1 MGLYSRDVYSR
12 ALPEISVDSDPQIG
26 GDSRGPSPFAQR
38 GGTTPDSGRVSSHLA
53 LFYRDDHEFSDRAS
67 EFLRPAI
74 ECDGSA
80 VFIGTPAHR
89 ELVQARLEND
99 GLELASATASGAYLG
114 LDASETIRRFVV
126 AGWPDPGG
134 FWRVVNPLVARPAR
148 VKGPALAGRPVRIVE
163 EAVACLWEAGAVSAA
178 LEVETLWHELG
189 ERYPFALLCAYPA
202 RSVAGRH
209 HDAALA
215 QVRRLHDSVICAPP
229 PGE

>member
-1 MGLYSRDVYSR
+1 
-12 ALPEISVDSDPQIG
+12 VDSDAEIG
-26 GDSRGPSPFAQR
+26 GGSAGPSSFVQR
-38 GGTTPDSGRVSSHLA
+38 RRTDPDFGRASSHLA

-89 ELVQARLEND
+89 EQVQARLENA
-99 GLELASATASGAYLG
+99 GLELTSATANGAYLG

-134 FWRVVNPLVARPAR
+134 FWRVVNPLVARSAR
-148 VKGPALAGRPVRIVE
+148 IAGLGQDRRPVRIVE
-163 EAVACLWEAGAVSAA
+163 EAVACLWEAGAISAA